1 MKRSIILYLLAA
13 ALIAFAAVK
22 IVRNKHKSKSIAPVA
37 AVQAVGA
44 DVYLAR
50 DTLVSYQVSSVGTL
64 MANEHVL
71 IQSEVSQR
79 LVDIYFSEGTYVP
92 KGSLL
97 FKLDDATLKAELNKL
112 RIQEELAVQNES
124 RDHVLLE
131 KGGISQQAYDET
143 LNRLKTL
150 RAEIA
155 RIQVDIDKTEIRA
168 PFAGRIGLRN
178 VSEGAYVKPTDILTT
193 LEDVSQ
199 IKLDFTVPERYA
211 GSISKGQ
218 PVTFTLS
225 GSPIIFQAAIDALE
239 PSVDASTR
247 NLKIRALAGN
257 KEGKLMPGL
266 SAKVFLDFQETT
278 ASIFI
283 PSQCLIPVLKGYQV
297 YVQRD
302 GRVEALPVRTG
313 IRNSESV
320 QILEG
325 LAAGD
330 TVVMTNLLRLRPGAR
345 LQIVNTY

>member
-1 MKRSIILYLLAA
+1 MKRSIILYILAA
-13 ALIAFAAVK
+13 ALVAFAAVK
-22 IVRNKHKSKSIAPVA
+22 IVRNKQKSKSIAPVA

-44 DVYLAR
+44 DVYVAR
-50 DTLVSYQVSSVGTL
+50 DTLVTYQISSVGSL
-64 MANEHVL
+64 LANEHVL
-71 IQSEVSQR
+71 VQSEVSQR
-79 LVDIYFSEGTYVP
+79 LVAIYFREGTYVSR
-92 KGSLL
+92 GSLL
-97 FKLDDATLKAELNKL
+97 FKLDEATLKADLNKL
-112 RIQEELAVQNES
+112 RIQEELAIQNES
-124 RDHVLLE
+124 RDHILLE

-150 RAEIA
+150 QAEIA

-168 PFAGRIGLRN
+168 PFSGRIGLRN

-199 IKLDFTVPERYA
+199 IKLDFTIPERYA

-218 PVTFTLS
+218 PVTFTIS
-225 GSPIIFQAAIDALE
+225 GSPVLYQATIDALE

-247 NLKIRALAGN
+247 NLKLRAITDN
-257 KEGKLMPGL
+257 KEGKLIPGL
-266 SAKVFLDFQETT
+266 SAKVFLDFQETS

-297 YVQRD
+297 FVCKE
-302 GRVEALPVRTG
+302 GLVKVFPIKTG
-313 IRNSESV
+313 IRNRESV

-325 LAAGD
+325 LSAGD

-345 LQIVNTY
+345 IKLVNIY

>member
-1 MKRSIILYLLAA
+1 MKRSIILYILAA
-13 ALIAFAAVK
+13 ALLAFAAIK
-22 IVRNKHKSKSIAPVA
+22 IVHNRQKSKSVAPVA
-37 AVQAVGA
+37 AVQSFGA
-44 DVYLAR
+44 DVYIAR
-50 DTLVSYQVSSVGTL
+50 DTLVSYQISSVGSL
-64 MANEHVL
+64 LANEHVL

-79 LVDIYFSEGTYVP
+79 LVAIYFQEGTFVSR
-92 KGSLL
+92 GSML
-97 FKLDDATLKAELNKL
+97 FKLDDATLQAELNKL
-112 RIQEELAVQNES
+112 KIQEELAAQNES

-150 RAEIA
+150 QAETA
-155 RIQVDIDKTEIRA
+155 RIRVDIDKTEIRA

-178 VSEGAYVKPTDILTT
+178 VSEGAYVKPSDILTT

-218 PVTFTLS
+218 TVTFTIT
-225 GSPIIFQAAIDALE
+225 GSPALYSATIDAFE

-247 NLKIRALAGN
+247 NLKIRALTSN
-257 KEGKLMPGL
+257 QEGKLIPGL
-266 SAKVFLDFQETT
+266 SAKVFLDFRETS

-297 YVQRD
+297 YVCKQ
-302 GRVEALPVRTG
+302 GLVRVFPVKTG
-313 IRNSESV
+313 IRNRESV

-325 LAAGD
+325 LTAGD
-330 TVVMTNLLRLRPGAR
+330 TVVMTNLLRLRPGMKIK
-345 LQIVNTY
+345 IVNTF

>member
-13 ALIAFAAVK
+13 ALIAFAVVK
-22 IVRNKHKSKSIAPVA
+22 IVRNKRQSQSIASVA
-37 AVQAVGA
+37 TVQAIGA
-44 DVYLAR
+44 DAYIAR
-50 DTLVSYQVSSVGTL
+50 DTLVSYQISSVGSL
-64 MANEHVL
+64 LANEHVL

-79 LVDIYFSEGTYVP
+79 LVAIHFQEGTYVAR
-92 KGSLL
+92 GSLL
-97 FKLDDATLKAELNKL
+97 FKLDDATLKADLNRL
-112 RIQEELAVQNES
+112 SIQEELAVQNES

-155 RIQVDIDKTEIRA
+155 RVQVDIDKTEIRV
-168 PFAGRIGLRN
+168 PFSGRIGLRN

-218 PVTFTLS
+218 TVTFTLS
-225 GSPIIFQAAIDALE
+225 GSPVIYQATVEALE

-266 SAKVFLDFQETT
+266 SAIVFLDFQETST
-278 ASIFI
+278 SIFI

-297 YVQRD
+297 FMQKDGYVQ
-302 GRVEALPVRTG
+302 ALPVKTG
-313 IRNSESV
+313 IRNNESV

-325 LAAGD
+325 LSAGD

-345 LQIVNTY
+345 VQIVNTY